1 MTTRRNFLG
10 LLGAG
15 TMLPA
20 IAPPF
25 PTNASLPPL
34 PDSDYDMSW
43 LDRVTMPHRVVF
55 DAPSVDDGGAIW
67 RAVLLRR
74 EYAEVFGTFPDQ
86 ISTVVVIRHHGIAM
100 GMSHAFWEKDGVG
113 ERTGTKDA
121 DGKWATRNPVGPVAE
136 GARPGSEEYTI
147 PGFIASGGIV
157 LGCNLAFNNMVVG
170 RYRQEGM
177 SREEARELALKD
189 LLPGVI
195 LQPSGFF
202 ATVRAQQAGCAAF
215 FNG

>member
-1 MTTRRNFLG
+1 MTTRRDFFG
-10 LLGAG
+10 MLGAG
-15 TMLPA
+15 AVLPA
-20 IAPPF
+20 ILPPF

-34 PDSDYDMSW
+34 AATDYDMSW
-43 LDRVTMPHRVVF
+43 IDRITMPHKVVF

-67 RAVLLRR
+67 RAELLRR
-74 EYAEVFGTFPDQ
+74 EYAQVFGTFPDQ

-100 GMSHAFWEKDGVG
+100 GMAHAFWEKEGVG
-113 ERTGTKDA
+113 EKTDTKDA
-121 DGKWATRNPVGPVAE
+121 DGKWVTRNPVGPVADD
-136 GARPGSEEYTI
+136 ARPGAEAFTI

-157 LGCNLAFNNMVVG
+157 LGCDLAFNNMVVG
-170 RYRQEGM
+170 KYRTEGM
-177 SREEARELALKD
+177 SRADARELALKD